1 MYHELW
7 NGTNLQK
14 FDALNT
20 AKYPRQTNSQCLVS
34 QEKVIMYQSISAVL
48 IPPSWAF
55 ANVSMNRHK
64 TFEILSLPRGQ
75 AFVYPRNN
83 PGAFDTLMV
92 LVAHDKELKHGG
104 GGQMGTAGIDWCIT
118 I

>member
-1 MYHELW
+1 MH
-7 NGTNLQK
+7 
-14 FDALNT
+14 
-20 AKYPRQTNSQCLVS
+20 
-34 QEKVIMYQSISAVL
+34 QSISAVL

-55 ANVSMNRHK
+55 PNVSIDPHW
-64 TFEILSLPRGQ
+64 TFEIVSLPRGQ
-75 AFVYPRNN
+75 AFVYSPPPPPRNN

-92 LVAHDKELKHGG
+92 LVAHNRELKHGG